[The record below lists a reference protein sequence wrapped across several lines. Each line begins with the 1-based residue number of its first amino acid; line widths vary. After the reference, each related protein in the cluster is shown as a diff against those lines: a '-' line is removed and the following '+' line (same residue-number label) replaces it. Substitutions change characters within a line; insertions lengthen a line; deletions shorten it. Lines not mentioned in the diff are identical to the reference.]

1 MIWLIIYPPR
11 DYLEMVGLKA
21 SLKTKKEVPFRHLPF
36 RDWAIDR
43 PVH

>member
-1 MIWLIIYPPR
+1 MIWPNIYLLR
-11 DYLEMVGLKA
+11 DYLEMVGLK
-21 SLKTKKEVPFRHLPF
+21 SSPKTKKEVPFRHLPF